1 MECISD
7 VQAVRGG
14 ASFMLV
20 AHPWLKQVAK
30 EGQKMPEAG
39 ISGRQW
45 HAAAE
50 LIGTMASSGCQSI
63 RGKALEDVMMR
74 ACTW

>member
-1 MECISD
+1 
-7 VQAVRGG
+7 
-14 ASFMLV
+14 MLV

-50 LIGTMASSGCQSI
+50 LIGTMASSGSQSI